1 MAKGSN
7 HRMSKQV
14 NDVQGEPAKRQVE
27 INRGNIDILTV
38 QLLNSINEKLTNI
51 EELLKNG

>member
-7 HRMSKQV
+7 NRMRKQV
-14 NDVQGEPAKRQVE
+14 NDVKGEPEKRQVE
-27 INRGNIDILTV
+27 IARGNIDILTV